1 MIELAVL
8 DIAGTTVEEHGA
20 VYLALEEAVRAA
32 GGTPSA
38 ADIERWMG
46 ADKREAIAALL
57 TGSPTGGPSRETS
70 GGPSGET
77 IDAAFAD
84 FRARLRAA
92 YAARP
97 PAPLPGVPEAI
108 GTLRA
113 AGVKVALTTGFDREV
128 TTELLKVVGWEH
140 GVLDAVVCVDDVT
153 TGRPAPY
160 MIFRAMEATG
170 VHDVGRVLTAG
181 DTVRDLEAGT
191 NAGARV
197 VAGVLTGSQDAA
209 TLGAVRHTHLL
220 PGVASIPALLSLA

>member
-1 MIELAVL
+1 MAVL

-57 TGSPTGGPSRETS
+57 TGEPAAEV
-70 GGPSGET
+70 

-84 FRARLRAA
+84 FRARLGAA

-181 DTVRDLEAGT
+181 DTVRDLQAGT

-220 PGVASIPALLSLA
+220 PGVASIPALLGLA

>member
-20 VYLALEEAVRAA
+20 VYVALEEAVRAA

-38 ADIERWMG
+38 ADIGRWMG
-46 ADKREAIAALL
+46 SGKREAITALL
-57 TGSPTGGPSRETS
+57 DGPGGGLPSDERV
-70 GGPSGET
+70 
-77 IDAAFAD
+77 DAAFAD
-84 FRARLRAA
+84 FRARLSAA

-108 GTLRA
+108 AELRA

-128 TTELLKVVGWEH
+128 TTSLLSAIGWEH
-140 GVLDAVVCVDDVT
+140 GVLDAVVCVDDVPA
-153 TGRPAPY
+153 GRPAPY

-170 VHDVGRVLTAG
+170 VSDVGRVLTAG
-181 DTVRDLEAGT
+181 DTVRDLQAGT
-191 NAGARV
+191 NAGARI

-220 PGVASIPALLSLA
+220 PGVASIPGLLSLR